1 MNAQVLILDTETKR
15 DRAAKI
21 VSQLPVAKPL
31 KLTVEPFRARRSN
44 TANARLWALH
54 QRAAE
59 HTGMSA
65 DEMHEIALCRFYGYE
80 EKKVG
85 GIVRQIPLERS
96 SAKDVKE
103 FARFMEATE
112 SFYITELGVFLE

>member
-1 MNAQVLILDTETKR
+1 MSAQVLILDTETKR

-65 DEMHEIALCRFYGYE
+65 EEMHEIALCRFYGYE
-80 EKKVG
+80 EKRVG
-85 GIVRQIPLERS
+85 GMIRQIPLERS
-96 SAKDVKE
+96 SAKDVKA
-103 FARFMEATE
+103 FAQFMEATE
-112 SFYITELGVFLE
+112 AWYITEFGVFLG

>member
-1 MNAQVLILDTETKR
+1 MLILDTEQKR

-21 VSQLPVAKPL
+21 VGQLPVHKPL

-54 QRAAE
+54 KLAADA
-59 HTGMSA
+59 TGMSA

-80 EKKVG
+80 ERTIG
-85 GIVRQIPLERS
+85 GIIRQIPNERS
-96 SAKDVKE
+96 SAKDTKAFRE
-103 FARFMEATE
+103 FMEATE
-112 SFYITELGVFLE
+112 AFYITELGVFLE

>member
-1 MNAQVLILDTETKR
+1 MTAQVLILDTETKR

-54 QRAAE
+54 QKAAE

-85 GIVRQIPLERS
+85 GIIRQIPNERS
-96 SAKDVKE
+96 SVKDVKA
-103 FARFMEATE
+103 FAQFMEATE
-112 SFYITELGVFLE
+112 AWYITEFGVFLG

>member
-1 MNAQVLILDTETKR
+1 MTAQVLILDTEQKR
-15 DRAAKI
+15 ARAARI
-21 VSQLPVAKPL
+21 VSQLPVEKPL

-54 QRAAE
+54 QLAAE

-65 DEMHEIALCRFYGYE
+65 EDLHEIALCRFYGFE
-80 EKKVG
+80 EKKFG

-96 SAKDVKE
+96 SSKNTAE
-103 FARFMEATE
+103 FAKFMEATE
-112 SFYITELGVFLE
+112 AFYITELGVFLG

>member
-1 MNAQVLILDTETKR
+1 MTAQVLILDTETKR

-65 DEMHEIALCRFYGYE
+65 EEMHEIALCRFYGFE
-80 EKKVG
+80 EKRVG
-85 GIVRQIPLERS
+85 GMIRQTPIERS
-96 SAKDVKE
+96 SAKDVKA
-103 FARFMEATE
+103 FAQFMEATE
-112 SFYITELGVFLE
+112 AWYITEFGVFLG

>member
-1 MNAQVLILDTETKR
+1 MSAQILILDTETKR

-80 EKKVG
+80 EKTVG
-85 GIVRQIPLERS
+85 GMVRQIPLERS
-96 SAKDVKE
+96 HAKDVKA
-103 FARFMEATE
+103 FAQFMEATE
-112 SFYITELGVFLE
+112 AWYITEFGVFLE